1 MVSTRSQVKNMHIT
15 SEMCEYFDNLMKPLV
30 KNEKLEELFK
40 SFQDEIVK
48 RFELKSKVL
57 K

>member
-15 SEMCEYFDNLMKPLV
+15 SKMCEYFDNLMKPLV

-48 RFELKSKVL
+48 RFELKSKML